1 MRDRGGEDVVRGGDQ
16 KDLLIGGTGHDH
28 LYGQK
33 GNDNMADVYG
43 PINGNPA
50 DFDRLFG
57 GPGDDILDVGDGDGN
72 DLICSGVGQDFI
84 PMAGTDP
91 GDKVDDPSFC

>member
-1 MRDRGGEDVVRGGDQ
+1 MVRGGDQ
-16 KDLLIGGTGHDH
+16 KDLLIEGTGHDH

-50 DFDRLFG
+50 DFDGLFG
-57 GPGDDILDVGDGDGN
+57 GPGDDILDVGNGDGN

-84 PMAGTDP
+84 PMAGTGP